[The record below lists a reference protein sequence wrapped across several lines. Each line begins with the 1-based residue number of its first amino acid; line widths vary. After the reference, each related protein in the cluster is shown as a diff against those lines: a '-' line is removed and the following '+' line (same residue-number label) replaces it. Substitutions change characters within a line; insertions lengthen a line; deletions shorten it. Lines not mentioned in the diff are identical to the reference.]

1 MLRSFH
7 PNRTYTQIF
16 ALSLSICNSIY
27 VNPKNEI
34 KKRSSHT
41 TWGGGGGGGKGL
53 FGAIFLLMKAMQ
65 RNCTTIL
72 RITKSNVQK
81 SGNIRKSEV
90 TNTPGY

>member
-7 PNRTYTQIF
+7 PNRTYTQIL

-34 KKRSSHT
+34 KKRNSHT
-41 TWGGGGGGGKGL
+41 TWGGGGGKGL
-53 FGAIFLLMKAMQ
+53 FGAIFLLMKDMR

-81 SGNIRKSEV
+81 SGNIQKSEV